1 MAQKSQHRQTNDFK
15 SGFVS
20 IVGAPNAGKSTL
32 LNRMLGQKIS
42 ITSKKPQTTRNRI
55 VGVVHRPTAQIVF
68 IDTPGV
74 HPAKD
79 LLNVRIVEVALSTL
93 SDVDLVMVIIDVAH
107 PDPGAEGLVLDKI
120 KENWPPAILVLNKI
134 DLIEK
139 SQLLSIIDV
148 WAKVYPFDAVIPIS
162 ARDGIQIEELIQ
174 AMEML
179 LPPGPP
185 YFPADTITDRPERF
199 MAAEIIREKVF
210 RLTGQEIPYASAV
223 TVDSFSEGKRGNLII
238 IDATIHVEHDSQKGI
253 VIGKKG
259 SKLQQIGEAS
269 RKDLERMV
277 GTQVF
282 LKIFVRVQQ
291 NWRKDTKALQK
302 FGY

>member
-1 MAQKSQHRQTNDFK
+1 
-15 SGFVS
+15 
-20 IVGAPNAGKSTL
+20 
-32 LNRMLGQKIS
+32 MLGQKIS

-55 VGVVHRPTAQIVF
+55 IGVVHRPTAQIVF

-74 HPAKD
+74 HLARD
-79 LLNVRIVEVALSTL
+79 LLNLRIVEVALSTL
-93 SDVDLVMVIIDVAH
+93 SDVDLVLVIIDVAH
-107 PDPGAEGLVLDKI
+107 PDPGAEGLVVDKI
-120 KENWPPAILVLNKI
+120 KENRHPAILVLNKI

-148 WAKVYPFDAVIPIS
+148 WAKVYSYDAVIPIS
-162 ARDGIQIEELIQ
+162 ARDGIQIEELFQ

-199 MAAEIIREKVF
+199 IAAEIIREKVF

-223 TVDSFSEGKRGNLII
+223 TVESFAEGKKGKFVI

-259 SKLQQIGEAS
+259 SKLKQIGEAS

-277 GTQVF
+277 GRQVF
-282 LKIFVRVQQ
+282 LKLFVRVQQ